1 MDTSGHSRSKGAFK
15 EQDVSVGNL
24 QKNETDACSAETKS
38 SGAWHS
44 AWPSPLGGPFHGIV
58 REWTAFDH
66 KGGKVFKITDGD
78 GDELVLAASL
88 KDCETWLDNV
98 ERGVS

>member
-1 MDTSGHSRSKGAFK
+1 M
-15 EQDVSVGNL
+15 SVLVNL
-24 QKNETDACSAETKS
+24 QNETDACSAETKS

-88 KDCETWLDNV
+88 KDCETWARQRRARRLVRARDIAAAPV
-98 ERGVS
+98 KQG

>member
-1 MDTSGHSRSKGAFK
+1 MVRD
-15 EQDVSVGNL
+15 
-24 QKNETDACSAETKS
+24 
-38 SGAWHS
+38 
-44 AWPSPLGGPFHGIV
+44 

-78 GDELVLAASL
+78 GDELVLAAWL

-98 ERGVS
+98 ERGVW